1 MNDQI
6 DPLVVVGGPPTIQDL
21 VKRYASLKGWKRV
34 EGFSFTPREDGSLG
48 CWSRRTARTIL
59 ERTKHG
65 DKILIF
71 LPASLTLGWIKTL
84 KAAGRITDIP
94 LYNLSIAKQ
103 ITTLHRW
110 IAALEPGPQPSS
122 RHARILE
129 RIKVSAQFLKRPPGR
144 NSPAPLQDQN
154 KENVA

>member
-6 DPLVVVGGPPTIQDL
+6 DPLVLVGGPPTIQDL

-34 EGFSFTPREDGSLG
+34 EGFSYTPREDGSLR

-59 ERTKHG
+59 ERSNPG
-65 DKILIF
+65 DKILLF
-71 LPASLTLGWIKTL
+71 LPLSFSLGWLKTL
-84 KAAGRITDIP
+84 EAAGRITDIP
-94 LYNLSIAKQ
+94 LYNLSIAMQ

-122 RHARILE
+122 GLARTLE
-129 RIKVSAQFLKRPPGR
+129 RIKGSALFLKKLSGH

>member
-6 DPLVVVGGPPTIQDL
+6 DPLVLVGGPPTIQDL
-21 VKRYASLKGWKRV
+21 VKRYASLKDWKRV
-34 EGFSFTPREDGSLG
+34 EEVSFTPREDGSLG

-59 ERTKHG
+59 EKTKYG

-71 LPASLTLGWIKTL
+71 LPASLTLGWMKTL

-94 LYNLSIAKQ
+94 LYNLSIAMQ
-103 ITTLHRW
+103 VTTLHRW
-110 IAALEPGPQPSS
+110 IAALEPRRKPSS

-129 RIKVSAQFLKRPPGR
+129 RIKGSALFLKKLSGH